1 MNTAGK
7 KAAVTGEA
15 LPPDSERKPAGRHA
29 RRDVPRR
36 SGGRKKKPDRIT
48 VILVALMV
56 IGAGIM
62 VYPAFS
68 NWWNEMHASRAIA
81 AYSHD
86 VSETDETELEAMF
99 SAALEYNR
107 KFAEKDNQFFM
118 SAEETAQYNS
128 LLDPSGTG
136 LMAYVTIPSLNET
149 IPIYHGTDEAVLQTA
164 VGHLEWT
171 SLPVGGESSHAV
183 ISGHRGLPRAKLF
196 SDLDRLKIGDM
207 FTVTVLNRMLTYQVD
222 QILVVLP
229 SETDALTVFP
239 GEDFC
244 TLVTCTPYGINTH
257 RLLVRGSRIENL
269 LPRPDGGETE
279 PDEAR
284 VLPRILTVTAV
295 VIPALFLFL
304 SVVYLRLL
312 VKRRAL
318 RAAAMRPV
326 ERGKHE

>member
-1 MNTAGK
+1 MSTARK
-7 KAAVTGEA
+7 RAAVTEKEA
-15 LPPDSERKPAGRHA
+15 IPDPERQPAGRHA
-29 RRDVPRR
+29 RKDAPRR
-36 SGGRKKKPDRIT
+36 SGVRKKKPDRIT
-48 VILVALMV
+48 VILVALMI

-62 VYPAFS
+62 AYPAFS
-68 NWWNEMHASRAIA
+68 NWWNGMHASRAIA
-81 AYSHD
+81 AYSQD
-86 VSETDETELEAMF
+86 VSATDETELEAMY

-107 KFAEKDNQFFM
+107 KFAEKENQFFM

-171 SLPVGGESSHAV
+171 SLPVGGESCHAV

-196 SDLDRLKIGDM
+196 SDLDQLKIGDT
-207 FTVTVLNRMLTYQVD
+207 FTVTVLNRALTYQVD

-239 GEDFC
+239 GEDYC

-257 RLLVRGSRIENL
+257 RLLVRGARIEDL
-269 LPRPDGGETE
+269 VPRTDEGETE
-279 PDEAR
+279 PDEAGI
-284 VLPRILTVTAV
+284 LPRILTVTAV
-295 VIPALFLFL
+295 VIPALFLVL
-304 SVVYLRLL
+304 SAVYLRLL
-312 VKRRAL
+312 VKRRTL
-318 RAAAMRPV
+318 RAAAMRPA